1 MDELF
6 TPGHVAL
13 GSRHS
18 VACLNLKPQEEQDV
32 RMRFNKMFEPD
43 ADFVFM
49 DSMAK
54 VKSSTEDLLKGK
66 K

>member
-1 MDELF
+1 MLV
-6 TPGHVAL
+6 PGGLPWILLTAL
-13 GSRHS
+13 SS
-18 VACLNLKPQEEQDV
+18 
-32 RMRFNKMFEPD
+32 EPD